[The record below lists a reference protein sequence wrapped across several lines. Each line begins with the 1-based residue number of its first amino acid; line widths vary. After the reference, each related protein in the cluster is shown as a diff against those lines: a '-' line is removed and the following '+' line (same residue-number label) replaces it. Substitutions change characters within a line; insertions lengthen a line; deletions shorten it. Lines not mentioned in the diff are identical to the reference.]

1 MRGEGVIEL
10 DTELFARLRAQQPLV
25 VNYANF
31 VTPQFVANGL
41 NALGASPIMTLA
53 QEEASEL
60 MTPANALV
68 LNLGTIN
75 ASDMPM
81 VLALAKAATKFAKPI
96 ILDPV
101 AVGATAFRAAAAKRL
116 LGDYPIAVIRGNASE
131 IAFLAGI
138 KTQAKGID
146 AGANATSPATLA
158 QRCAERYNCT
168 VVVSGKVDIIA
179 QGHNLATVYNETSL
193 LPAVVGSGDLL
204 SAIIGAYAGIAEDP
218 FDAALLGAVTLG
230 VAGEAAAAHLEATQG
245 GTFAS
250 VLLDRLAALDVEQL
264 NTQARYEEARRA

>member
-1 MRGEGVIEL
+1 MN
-10 DTELFARLRAQQPLV
+10 TELFARLRTQHPLV

-53 QEEASEL
+53 QEEAGEL
-60 MTPANALV
+60 LKPADALV

-75 ASDMPM
+75 TADMPL
-81 VLALAKAATKFAKPI
+81 VLALAEAATKLGKPI
-96 ILDPV
+96 VLDPV

-116 LGDYPIAVIRGNASE
+116 LTDFPIAVIRGNAGE

-138 KTQAKGID
+138 KAEAKGID
-146 AGANATSPATLA
+146 AGESATSPATIA
-158 QRCAERYNCT
+158 QRCAERYHCT
-168 VVVSGKVDIIA
+168 VVVSGKVDVVA
-179 QGHNLATVYNETSL
+179 QGHNLATVYNETPL

-204 SAIIGAYAGIAEDP
+204 SSIIGAYAGIAEET
-218 FDAALLGAVTLG
+218 FDAALLGVVTLG
-230 VAGEAAAAHLEATQG
+230 VAGEAAASQLEVTQG
-245 GTFAS
+245 GTFA
-250 VLLDRLAALDVEQL
+250 VRLLDTLATLDVERL